1 DGLLRGMARA
11 GQLAVGPDRLRLRGR
26 RRDLLRLLS
35 RPEGGRAQPHRSLE
49 VRVNRR
55 RGFVL
60 GLLLVGMAA
69 LLEAQ
74 TFTPQSSSGLSLS
87 HTAEKVGGSRV
98 LIFGE
103 VRNTTNSTAERVAIL
118 AEGLDE
124 GGHVVS
130 RGRSFV
136 TGSVPSRGSAPLA

>member
-1 DGLLRGMARA
+1 MNRH
-11 GQLAVGPDRLRLRGR
+11 LAVT
-26 RRDLLRLLS
+26 
-35 RPEGGRAQPHRSLE
+35 
-49 VRVNRR
+49 
-55 RGFVL
+55 L
-60 GLLLVGMAA
+60 GLLLTGAAA

-74 TFTPQSSSGLSLS
+74 TFTPQSSSGLTVS
-87 HTAEKVGGSRV
+87 HTVEKAGGSRV

-124 GGHVVS
+124 SGHVVS

-136 TGSVPSRGSAPLA
+136 AGTVPARGSAPFEIRLLASGSERRYRVQVESFQFQNLQGN

>member
-1 DGLLRGMARA
+1 VNRP
-11 GQLAVGPDRLRLRGR
+11 LAVT
-26 RRDLLRLLS
+26 
-35 RPEGGRAQPHRSLE
+35 
-49 VRVNRR
+49 
-55 RGFVL
+55 L
-60 GLLLVGMAA
+60 GLLLIGAAA

-74 TFTPQSSSGLSLS
+74 TFTPQSSSGLSVS
-87 HTAEKVGGSRV
+87 HTAEKAGGSRV

-103 VRNTTNSTAERVAIL
+103 VRNATNSTAERVAVL

-136 TGSVPSRGSAPLA
+136 PGTVPSRGSAPFEIRLSASGSERRYRVQIESFQFQNVQGN

>member
-1 DGLLRGMARA
+1 MNRY
-11 GQLAVGPDRLRLRGR
+11 LAVI
-26 RRDLLRLLS
+26 
-35 RPEGGRAQPHRSLE
+35 A
-49 VRVNRR
+49 
-55 RGFVL
+55 
-60 GLLLVGMAA
+60 GLLLAGTAA

-74 TFTPQSSSGLSLS
+74 TFTPQSSSGLSVS

-136 TGSVPSRGSAPLA
+136 SGTVPSRGSAPFEIRLSASGSERRYRVQIESFQFQNTQGN

>member
-1 DGLLRGMARA
+1 M
-11 GQLAVGPDRLRLRGR
+11 
-26 RRDLLRLLS
+26 
-35 RPEGGRAQPHRSLE
+35 
-49 VRVNRR
+49 
-55 RGFVL
+55 L
-60 GLLLVGMAA
+60 GLMLAGTAA

-74 TFTPQSSSGLSLS
+74 TFTPQSAPGLSVS
-87 HTAEKVGGSRV
+87 HTVEKAGGSRV

-103 VRNTTNSTAERVAIL
+103 VRNATNSTAERVAIL

-136 TGSVPSRGSAPLA
+136 AGSVPSRGSVPFEIRLSASGSERRYRVQVESFQFQNLQGN

>member
-1 DGLLRGMARA
+1 MNRP
-11 GQLAVGPDRLRLRGR
+11 LAVT
-26 RRDLLRLLS
+26 
-35 RPEGGRAQPHRSLE
+35 
-49 VRVNRR
+49 
-55 RGFVL
+55 L
-60 GLLLVGMAA
+60 GLLLTGAVA

-74 TFTPQSSSGLSLS
+74 TFTPQSSSGLSVS
-87 HTAEKVGGSRV
+87 HTVEKAGGSRV

-103 VRNTTNSTAERVAIL
+103 VRNVTNATAERVAIL

-136 TGSVPSRGSAPLA
+136 AGTVPSRGSAAFEIRLSASGSERRYRVQVESFQFQNLQGN

>member
-1 DGLLRGMARA
+1 MI
-11 GQLAVGPDRLRLRGR
+11 R
-26 RRDLLRLLS
+26 RRLS
-35 RPEGGRAQPHRSLE
+35 
-49 VRVNRR
+49 
-55 RGFVL
+55 FVL
-60 GLLLVGMAA
+60 GLLLAGTAA

-74 TFTPQSSSGLSLS
+74 TFTPQSSSGLSVS
-87 HTAEKVGGSRV
+87 HTAEKAGGSRV

-103 VRNTTNSTAERVAIL
+103 VRNATNSTAERVAIL

-136 TGSVPSRGSAPLA
+136 TGTVPSRGSAPFEIRLLASGSERRYRVSIESFQFQNLQGN

>member
-1 DGLLRGMARA
+1 MNRY
-11 GQLAVGPDRLRLRGR
+11 LAVM
-26 RRDLLRLLS
+26 
-35 RPEGGRAQPHRSLE
+35 
-49 VRVNRR
+49 V
-55 RGFVL
+55 
-60 GLLLVGMAA
+60 GLLLAGTAA

-74 TFTPQSSSGLSLS
+74 TFTPQSSSGLSVS
-87 HTAEKVGGSRV
+87 HTAEKAGGSRV

-103 VRNTTNSTAERVAIL
+103 VRNATNATAERVGIL

-136 TGSVPSRGSAPLA
+136 SGTVPSRGSAPFEIRLLASGSERRYRVQIESFQFQNTQGN

>member
-1 DGLLRGMARA
+1 MTRP
-11 GQLAVGPDRLRLRGR
+11 LAVT
-26 RRDLLRLLS
+26 
-35 RPEGGRAQPHRSLE
+35 
-49 VRVNRR
+49 
-55 RGFVL
+55 L
-60 GLLLVGMAA
+60 GLLLIGAA

-74 TFTPQSSSGLSLS
+74 TFTPQSSSGLSVS
-87 HTAEKVGGSRV
+87 HTAEKAGGSRV

-103 VRNTTNSTAERVAIL
+103 VRNATNSTAERVAIL

-136 TGSVPSRGSAPLA
+136 AGTVPSRGSAPFEIRLSASGSERRYRVQIESFQFQNVQGN

>member
-1 DGLLRGMARA
+1 MNRY
-11 GQLAVGPDRLRLRGR
+11 LAVM
-26 RRDLLRLLS
+26 
-35 RPEGGRAQPHRSLE
+35 
-49 VRVNRR
+49 V
-55 RGFVL
+55 
-60 GLLLVGMAA
+60 GLLLAGTAA

-74 TFTPQSSSGLSLS
+74 TFTPQSSSGLSVS
-87 HTAEKVGGSRV
+87 HTAEKAGGSRV

-103 VRNTTNSTAERVAIL
+103 VRNATNATAERVGIL

-136 TGSVPSRGSAPLA
+136 SGTVPSRGSAPFEIRLSASGSERRYRVQIESFQFQNTQGN

>member
-1 DGLLRGMARA
+1 MNRH
-11 GQLAVGPDRLRLRGR
+11 LAVT
-26 RRDLLRLLS
+26 
-35 RPEGGRAQPHRSLE
+35 
-49 VRVNRR
+49 
-55 RGFVL
+55 L
-60 GLLLVGMAA
+60 GLLLIGAA

-74 TFTPQSSSGLSLS
+74 TFTPQSSSGLSVS
-87 HTAEKVGGSRV
+87 HTAEKAGGSRV

-103 VRNTTNSTAERVAIL
+103 VRNATNSTAERVAIL

-136 TGSVPSRGSAPLA
+136 AGTVPSRGSAPFEIRLSASGSERRYRVQIESFQFQNVQGN

>member
-1 DGLLRGMARA
+1 VIR
-11 GQLAVGPDRLRLRGR
+11 RL
-26 RRDLLRLLS
+26 S
-35 RPEGGRAQPHRSLE
+35 
-49 VRVNRR
+49 
-55 RGFVL
+55 FVL
-60 GLLLVGMAA
+60 GLLLAGTAA

-74 TFTPQSSSGLSLS
+74 TFTPQSASGLSVS
-87 HTAEKVGGSRV
+87 HTVEKAGGSRI

-103 VRNTTNSTAERVAIL
+103 VRNATNSTAERVAIL

-136 TGSVPSRGSAPLA
+136 AGTVPSRGSASFEIRLLASGSERRYRVQVESFQFQNVQGN